1 MANSLWTPNGE
12 VRTTERAVRML
23 NPTEVRMLA
32 WLHEWAAKEQV
43 NIFCKR
49 CEKPIAGFNNDSPDR
64 KHASVACQCRE
75 WRFTGA

>member
-1 MANSLWTPNGE
+1 
-12 VRTTERAVRML
+12 
-23 NPTEVRMLA
+23 MLA

-43 NIFCKR
+43 NIFCKK